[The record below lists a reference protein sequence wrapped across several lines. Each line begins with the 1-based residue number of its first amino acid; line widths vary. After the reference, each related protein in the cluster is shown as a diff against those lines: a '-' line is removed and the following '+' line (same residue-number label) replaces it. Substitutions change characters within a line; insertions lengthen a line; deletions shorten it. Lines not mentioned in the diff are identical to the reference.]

1 MSTASSSAAG
11 TSASTR
17 MTRQQAAAAL
27 AEGVTQDLAAAT
39 VILDL
44 LERQF
49 QAALRHKGSELAA
62 LAEELAPALDAMD
75 ARRRQRVALVRALH
89 GSEGTMAGF
98 IAAQPEPGRAQL
110 AADWREL
117 ERVVVAC
124 KRATTR
130 NGHLL
135 ADQFTTMQRVL
146 HDSDGTYAP
155 R

>member
-1 MSTASSSAAG
+1 M
-11 TSASTR
+11 TR

-27 AEGVTQDLAAAT
+27 ADGVQLDLEAAKA
-39 VILDL
+39 ILAL

-49 QAALRHKGSELAA
+49 QAALRHQGSELTA
-62 LAEELAPALDAMD
+62 LAEALTPALDAMD

-89 GSEGTMAGF
+89 GPDGTMAQF
-98 IAAQPEPGRAQL
+98 IAAQPEPGRARL
-110 AADWREL
+110 AAAWSEL

-124 KRATTR
+124 KAATTR
-130 NGHLL
+130 NGNLL

-146 HDSDGTYAP
+146 HGEEQTYAP

>member
-1 MSTASSSAAG
+1 MTQASP
-11 TSASTR
+11 R

-27 AEGVTQDLAAAT
+27 AEGVGQDLDAAKG
-39 VILDL
+39 ILAL

-49 QAALRHKGSELAA
+49 EAALRHQGAELAR

-89 GSEGTMAGF
+89 GEEGSMAGF
-98 IAAQPEPGRAQL
+98 IAAQPEPGRTPL
-110 AADWREL
+110 AAAWSEL

-124 KRATTR
+124 KAATTR
-130 NGHLL
+130 NGNLL

-146 HDSDGTYAP
+146 HNPDGTYAP

>member
-1 MSTASSSAAG
+1 MTQAA
-11 TSASTR
+11 TR

-27 AEGVTQDLAAAT
+27 AEGVDQDLAAARN
-39 VILDL
+39 ILAL

-49 QAALRHKGSELAA
+49 EAALRHQGAELAR
-62 LAEELAPALDAMD
+62 LAEELTPALDAMD

-89 GSEGTMAGF
+89 GDEGTMASF
-98 IAAQPEPGRAQL
+98 IAAQPEPGRAPL
-110 AADWREL
+110 AAAWSEL

-124 KRATTR
+124 KAATTR
-130 NGHLL
+130 NGNLL

-146 HDSDGTYAP
+146 HNSDGTYAP

>member
-1 MSTASSSAAG
+1 MAPAN
-11 TSASTR
+11 R
-17 MTRQQAAAAL
+17 MTRQQASAAL
-27 AEGVTQDLAAAT
+27 ADGVAQDLAAAKA
-39 VILDL
+39 ILAL

-49 QAALRHKGSELAA
+49 DAALRHQGAELAA
-62 LAEELAPALDAMD
+62 LAEELSPALDAMD
-75 ARRRQRVALVRALH
+75 ARRLQRVALVRALL

-110 AADWREL
+110 AANWGEL

-124 KRATTR
+124 KAATTR
-130 NGHLL
+130 NSNLL

-146 HDSDGTYAP
+146 QGGDGTYAP